1 MRIKIRIYNP
11 YDLDIIALTEAPNF
25 SVANAMKQTLKY
37 YAAGKRYLVEIPAL
51 TEKLDN
57 DQYVKGF
64 YVELD
69 DNADAEAV
77 AFIKSIP
84 DGYRNAFMKNI
95 FRASFEV
102 CPLSLYMGDG
112 GAAYVAKM
120 IQNPRYG
127 RHPVQRELIDPV
139 HLDAGEVGVIISD
152 EATDVSQLPQG
163 KKKAT
168 PKPVRT
174 KEETLRDLTQK
185 AYGNAG
191 KKEEE
196 QRRRQHEAVAAIP
209 KPVNKPAVDSKTASD
224 LDDLLDSMM

>member
-37 YAAGKRYLVEIPAL
+37 YAAGKRYLVEIPNL

-57 DQYVKGF
+57 EQYVKGF

-69 DNADAEAV
+69 DVADAEAV
-77 AFIKSIP
+77 NFIKSIP

-102 CPLSLYMGDG
+102 CPLSLYMGEG

-127 RHPVQRELIDPV
+127 RHPVQRELVDPI
-139 HLDAGEVGVIISD
+139 HLAAGEVGVILSD
-152 EATDVSQLPQG
+152 NATDVSQLPQG

-168 PKPVRT
+168 PKPAKS

-196 QRRRQHEAVAAIP
+196 QRRRQHEAVASIP
-209 KPVNKPAVDSKTASD
+209 KKPVVGAAEASD